1 MKPMF
6 KNIFLAC
13 LFMMAVS
20 LYSCHDQLDILQHGT
35 ASFDTFYQTDGD
47 ADEAITACYTGIT
60 DIYFN
65 YYTVKNMC
73 SDDFWVGG
81 GGRADNADIEKLNEF
96 TFNAD
101 NDYVKNAF
109 QSYYS
114 VIYLANVIL
123 GHVPD
128 VSPVQK
134 RARAEA
140 KVFRAFAYI
149 DLISLWGTPPLVDH
163 ELTPSEYQQANGDP
177 AALWKL
183 VEDDLNE
190 AIESNALREKSGAD
204 DRSSYRVT
212 KQYAQALLGKAYV
225 FQKKWTDATRELDKV
240 ITSGKY
246 DLYPDFENV
255 LQYTTDNNCESLF
268 EFNYVNDINN
278 PTTNFNIYFMMA
290 GWRTDYLNIPAGTPL
305 ADLVMSGQWGY
316 YSAFQKDLYD
326 AFVAEEGETG
336 YRLNATMKTYPQV
349 QDLGGNISPGQGV
362 YGYEGYFMWK
372 NRTDPKEISGYMFGF
387 MICSQKNFRLMR
399 YAEVLLLAA
408 EAHLQAGNTGKAAE
422 YVNIVRKR
430 AKINEKPTVSMDD
443 IMLEKRLELC
453 AESVRFQDMLRWGI
467 AEDKLKN
474 QGQRQPWLQSNGTV
488 NWIEYNP
495 GNTAGFKTRNNLMP
509 FPQVEITL
517 NKNIVQN
524 TGW

>member
-1 MKPMF
+1 MKSKI
-6 KNIFLAC
+6 KNILIGC
-13 LFMMAVS
+13 MTTVTLVTVS
-20 LYSCHDQLDILQHGT
+20 CDKMLDIPQHGT
-35 ASFDTFYQTDGD
+35 ESFESFYKTDAE
-47 ADEAITACYTGIT
+47 ADQAITSCYVGIA

-65 YYTVKNMC
+65 YYTLKNML

-109 QSYYS
+109 ESYYG
-114 VIYLANVIL
+114 VIYGANVLL

-128 VSPVQK
+128 ETPIQK

-149 DLISLWGTPPLVDH
+149 DLITLWGTPPLVDH
-163 ELTPSEYQQANGDP
+163 ELTPSEYQQSNGNP
-177 AALWKL
+177 VELWNL
-183 VEDDLNE
+183 VETDLTE
-190 AIESNALREKSGAD
+190 AITSGALREKSSVND
-204 DRSSYRVT
+204 NSSYRIT
-212 KQYAQALLGKAYV
+212 KQFAQALLGKAYI
-225 FQKKWTDATRELDKV
+225 FQEKWQEAAQALDQV

-255 LQYTTDNNCESLF
+255 LQYSTNNNCESLF

-278 PTTNFNIYFMMA
+278 PGTNLSIFFMMA
-290 GWRTDYLNIPAGTPL
+290 GWRTDYLTIAPNTPL
-305 ADLVMSGQWGY
+305 AEQLVSGQWGY

-326 AFVAEEGETG
+326 VFVAEEGVNG
-336 YRLNATMKTYPQV
+336 YRLNATMKTYEQV
-349 QDLGGNISPGQGV
+349 QALGGSISPGQAM

-372 NRTDPKEISGYMFGF
+372 NRTDPKEVTGYVWGF
-387 MICSQKNFRLMR
+387 LMCSQKNFRLMR

-408 EAHLQAGNTGKAAE
+408 EAHLKAGNTGKALE
-422 YVNIVRKR
+422 YVNKIRSR
-430 AKINEKPTVSMDD
+430 AQLPDRGSVNMEQIQ
-443 IMLEKRLELC
+443 LEKRLELC

-467 AEDKLKN
+467 AAEKLKD
-474 QGQRQPWLQSNGTV
+474 QGRSQPWLQSNGTV
-488 NWIEYNP
+488 QWIEYNP
-495 GNTAGFKTRNNLMP
+495 GNTAGFKARNVLLP

-517 NKNIVQN
+517 NRNIVQN
-524 TGW
+524 TDW